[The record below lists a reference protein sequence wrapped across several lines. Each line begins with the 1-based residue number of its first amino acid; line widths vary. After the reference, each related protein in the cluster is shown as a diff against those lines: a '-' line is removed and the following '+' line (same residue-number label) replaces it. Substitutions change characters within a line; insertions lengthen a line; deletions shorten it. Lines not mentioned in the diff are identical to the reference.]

1 MDDVLTELRLLAETA
16 DHIGSTVRRN
26 IEAQRRETDA
36 LSQRLDDMNAEMV
49 AQSNRIQA
57 LTAFVSKGGLSVAD
71 S

>member
-36 LSQRLDDMNAEMV
+36 LSERIDEIHAELV
-49 AQSNRIQA
+49 AQSNRVQA
-57 LTAFVSKGGLSVAD
+57 LTAFVSKGGLTVAD

>member
-36 LSQRLDDMNAEMV
+36 LSERIDEIHAELV
-49 AQSNRIQA
+49 AQSNRVQA

-71 S
+71 A

>member
-1 MDDVLTELRLLAETA
+1 MDDVLIELRLLAETA

-36 LSQRLDDMNAEMV
+36 LSRRIDEIHAELV
-49 AQSNRIQA
+49 AQSNRVQA

-71 S
+71 A